1 MKRSTFM
8 LGGMDFK
15 TLVAS
20 QMMETN
26 IHTVTID
33 TSWHE
38 CARII
43 IDSEVTSIP
52 VVDDENKVVGLVTE
66 YDVLRPMEETS
77 DLNTLRAKDI
87 MSKNC
92 QAVAENSMAMDVLK
106 IFNNKRVFKILVT
119 DEDKLKGAIV
129 KHDVILAYLNS
140 TQKPFKG
147 F

>member
-8 LGGMDFK
+8 IGGVDFQ

-26 IHTVTID
+26 IHTVTIN

-43 IDSEVTSIP
+43 IDSEATSLP
-52 VVDDENKVVGLVTE
+52 VVDDENKAVGLVTE
-66 YDVLRPMEETS
+66 YDILRPMEDTH
-77 DLNTLRAKDI
+77 DLNTLKAKDI
-87 MSKNC
+87 MSENC
-92 QAVAENSMAMDVLK
+92 QIVTENLMAREVLK
-106 IFNNKRVFKILVT
+106 IFNDKRVFKILVA
-119 DEDKLKGAIV
+119 DEQKLKGVIV
-129 KHDVILAYLNS
+129 KHDVILAYINS